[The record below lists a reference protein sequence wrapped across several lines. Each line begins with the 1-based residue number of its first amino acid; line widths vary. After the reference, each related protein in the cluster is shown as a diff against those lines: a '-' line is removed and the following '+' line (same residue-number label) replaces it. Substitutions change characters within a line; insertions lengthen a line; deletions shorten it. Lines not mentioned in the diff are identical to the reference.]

1 MVFSLAN
8 LILSSEV
15 TAEPPAHSPVPGGV
29 AVLPISPLSSPKPLA
44 RFGNREVLVSQTNK
58 NWVAVV
64 GLPCEI
70 LPGNYIVRVEH
81 EAGEFGSV
89 ELAVSPFTP
98 DIPNQNDSDASS
110 SMRNEENKHKQS
122 SQIVT
127 SPVTDEADLLNPN
140 LKPVA
145 RNKVMFSGAVEPA
158 FDFVSVV
165 DFTDAV
171 AYGKLIRDRRTVTH
185 DYISYLGTPG
195 NQVYSPSAGNV
206 VKVIESENHGYTIH
220 ISHGGGVFSI
230 LGHLSEVLVHEGQP
244 LDAGEQIGSTRQM
257 NNSDRGKLDWGVQ
270 MNGYL
275 VNPFILSSD
284 SSLPSS

>member
-1 MVFSLAN
+1 M
-8 LILSSEV
+8 
-15 TAEPPAHSPVPGGV
+15 
-29 AVLPISPLSSPKPLA
+29 
-44 RFGNREVLVSQTNK
+44 LVSQTDK
-58 NWVAVV
+58 DWVAVV

-70 LPGNYIVRVEH
+70 LPGNYIVRVEY
-81 EAGEFGSV
+81 EPGEFGSI
-89 ELAVSPFTP
+89 ELAVSPIAP
-98 DIPNQNDSDASS
+98 DIPNQNDNSASS
-110 SMRNEENKHKQS
+110 TTRTEENRRKQS

-127 SPVTDEADLLNPN
+127 SPLNDEVDLLNPN
-140 LKPVA
+140 LKPIA
-145 RNKVMFSGAVEPA
+145 RDKVMFSGAVVPA

-165 DFTDAV
+165 DFTDSV
-171 AYGKLIRDRRTVTH
+171 TYGKLIRDRRTVTH

-206 VKVIESENHGYTIH
+206 VKVIESDNHGYTIH

-244 LDAGEQIGSTRQM
+244 LDAGEQVGSTRQM

-270 MNGYL
+270 MNGFL